1 MTTSPVLDLN
11 DGHRIP
17 QLGLGVWQAS
27 PEQTVS
33 AVREALLAGYRHIDT
48 AAIYENEEGVGAGIR
63 ESGVS
68 RDQIFVT
75 TKVWNSEQGSK
86 PTRLA
91 LQKSLERLGLDYV
104 DLLLIHW
111 PAPQQDL
118 YVETWQTMIDLRS
131 EGLVRSIGVSNF
143 TASNLERIIS
153 ETNVT
158 PVINQVELHPY
169 MQQFSLRSTHEK
181 LGILTQ
187 CWSPLAQNRALID
200 PVITRIA
207 EKHRKTPAQ
216 IVIRW
221 HLDNGFV
228 VIPKSVTAARIRD
241 NHNVFDF
248 TLDPDDMSRISQ
260 LERGERI
267 GPDPKTFS

>member
-1 MTTSPVLDLN
+1 MTTSRVLDLN
-11 DGHRIP
+11 DGNHIP
-17 QLGLGVWQAS
+17 QLGLGVWQAN

-33 AVREALLAGYRHIDT
+33 AVREALLTGYRHIDT

-63 ESGVS
+63 QSGVA
-68 RDQIFVT
+68 RNEIFVT
-75 TKVWNSEQGSK
+75 TKVWNSDQGEK

-91 LQKSLERLGLDYV
+91 LQRSLGRLGLDYV

-111 PAPQQDL
+111 PAPLHDR
-118 YVETWQTMIDLRS
+118 YVETWRTMIELRK

-143 TASNLERIIS
+143 TTSNLERIIA

-158 PVINQVELHPY
+158 PAINQIELHPY
-169 MQQFSLRSTHEK
+169 MQQVALRGTHEK
-181 LGILTQ
+181 LGVLTE
-187 CWSPLAQNRALID
+187 CWSPLAQNRALSN

-207 EKHRKTPAQ
+207 EKHSKTPAQ

-241 NHNVFDF
+241 NHNVFNF
-248 TLDPDDMSRISQ
+248 TLDTDDMSSISQ

-267 GPDPKTFS
+267 GPDPQTFA

>member
-1 MTTSPVLDLN
+1 MTTSRVLDLN
-11 DGHRIP
+11 DGNHIP

-33 AVREALLAGYRHIDT
+33 AVREALFAGYRHIDT
-48 AAIYENEEGVGAGIR
+48 AAIYENEEGVGVGIR
-63 ESGVS
+63 ESGVT
-68 RDQIFVT
+68 RNEIFVT

-86 PTRLA
+86 LTRPA

-104 DLLLIHW
+104 DMLLIHW

-118 YVETWQTMIDLRS
+118 YVETWQAMIELRS
-131 EGLVRSIGVSNF
+131 EGLARSIGVSNF
-143 TASNLERIIS
+143 TTSNLERIIA

-158 PVINQVELHPY
+158 PAINQIELHPY
-169 MQQFSLRSTHEK
+169 MQQAAIRKIHEK
-181 LGILTQ
+181 LGLLTQ
-187 CWSPLAQNRALID
+187 CWSPLAQNRVLSD
-200 PVITRIA
+200 SVITRIA
-207 EKHRKTPAQ
+207 EKHHKTPAQ

-228 VIPKSVTAARIRD
+228 AIPKSVTATRIRD

-248 TLDPDDMSRISQ
+248 SLDADDIASISQ

-267 GPDPKTFS
+267 GPDPQTFS

>member
-1 MTTSPVLDLN
+1 MTTSPVLDMN

-17 QLGLGVWQAS
+17 LLGLGVWQAS

-48 AAIYENEEGVGAGIR
+48 AAIYKNEESVGAGIR
-63 ESGVS
+63 ESCVS

-75 TKVWNSEQGSK
+75 TKVWNTEQGSK
-86 PTRLA
+86 LTRLA

-118 YVETWQTMIDLRS
+118 YVETWKTMIDLRS

-143 TASNLERIIS
+143 TSSNLERIIS

-158 PVINQVELHPY
+158 PVINQIELHPY
-169 MQQFSLRSTHEK
+169 MQQVSLRSTHEK

-187 CWSPLAQNRALID
+187 CWSPLAQNRALND
-200 PVITRIA
+200 SVITRIA
-207 EKHRKTPAQ
+207 DKHRKTPAQ

-241 NHNVFDF
+241 NNNVFDF
-248 TLDPDDMSRISQ
+248 NLDADDMSRISQ